1 MSTGP
6 NARARLERILPAGWL
21 PYLLH
26 LRPRAW
32 PIVAAHMS
40 VGALLAIG
48 PALTPDS
55 LRRWVLAAI
64 AWGIFG
70 NGGTLAINSVFDRD
84 DGDIGYLDN
93 PPPVPRHLLP
103 FSLAFLAA
111 GWVLAWTLGPLFLA
125 AYTAC
130 LVMSVLYSVPPIRAK
145 ARAGFDVLI
154 NSAGFGALTVFAG
167 WAAIQQPVEP
177 PIPFVAA
184 GFLFLFAGFY
194 PLTQLY
200 QMDEDRARGDSTL
213 ALALGKR
220 KVLWLSLLSVIVAF
234 ACFLCEAWLRYRHP
248 ASLGLVVVFVLW
260 LGLLIPWLRAADTTG
275 RAREQR
281 GFYQALWI
289 WALTDV
295 AVVLAMAGWFTAG
308 S

>member
-1 MSTGP
+1 M
-6 NARARLERILPAGWL
+6 ADELRLRTRLGRILPDGWL

-40 VGALLAIG
+40 VGVLLALG
-48 PALTPDS
+48 PGFPADG
-55 LRRWVLAAI
+55 LRRWLLGAV
-64 AWGIFG
+64 AWGVLG

-93 PPPVPRHLLP
+93 PPPVPRHLLT
-103 FSLAFLAA
+103 FSLAFLIT
-111 GWVLAWTLGPLFLA
+111 GWILAWTLGPLFLA
-125 AYTAC
+125 AYSLC
-130 LVMSVLYSVPPIRAK
+130 LLMSLLYSVPPIRAK

-154 NSAGFGALTVFAG
+154 NSAGFGALTVLAG
-167 WAAIQQPVEP
+167 WAAIQRPIEP
-177 PIPFVAA
+177 PIPAVAA
-184 GFLFLFAGFY
+184 GFFFLFAGFY
-194 PLTQLY
+194 PLTQIY

-220 KVLWLSLLSVIVAF
+220 RALWASLLSVIAAF
-234 ACFLCEAWLRYRHP
+234 AWFLGEAWLRFRHP
-248 ASLGLVVVFVLW
+248 ASLGLVLALGLW
-260 LGLLIPWLRAADTTG
+260 LALLIPWLRAAETTG

-295 AVVLAMAGWFTAG
+295 AVVAAMAGWF
-308 S
+308 

>member
-1 MSTGP
+1 MSTGLSV
-6 NARARLERILPAGWL
+6 RARLERILPAGWL

-40 VGALLAIG
+40 VGALVALG

-55 LRRWVLAAI
+55 LRRWLLAAV
-64 AWGIFG
+64 AWGILG

-84 DGDIGYLDN
+84 DGDIGYLDD
-93 PPPVPRHLLP
+93 PPPVPRHLLA
-103 FSLAFLAA
+103 FSLAFLGA
-111 GWVLAWTLGPLFLA
+111 GWILAWTLGPLFLA

-130 LVMSVLYSVPPIRAK
+130 LAMSLLYSVPPIRAK
-145 ARAGFDVLI
+145 ARAGFDLLI

-167 WAAIQQPVEP
+167 WAAIQRPVEP
-177 PIPFVAA
+177 PILSVAA
-184 GFLFLFAGFY
+184 GFFFLFAGFY

-234 ACFLCEAWLRYRHP
+234 AWFLGEAWLRFRHP
-248 ASLGLVVVFVLW
+248 ASLGLVVAFALW
-260 LGLLIPWLRAADTTG
+260 LGLLIPWLRASDTTERLG
-275 RAREQR
+275 EQR
-281 GFYQALWI
+281 GFYRALWI

-295 AVVLAMAGWFTAG
+295 AVVVAMAGWFGAG